1 MPELLALLD
10 LGSTAA
16 RFVLARITHG
26 AGYRVLQKERIQ
38 TRLADG
44 RAGELPP
51 DAVAL
56 TLASVTGF
64 LERPGT
70 NGAPLRLLAVA
81 TAAVRDA
88 PNRECLLQVLKER
101 DGADVRLLS
110 DREEAHLGA
119 LSAMRHLPIQEGV
132 IGDLGG
138 GSLQLTQVRRGRIT
152 SAGGVPVGAVRMTR
166 RFLRGDPPTPGEIR
180 TLRDVVRDHLLGVLP
195 AARRGD
201 ELLGLGGTVR
211 TLARMHLAAEGGPR
225 RKRHALCLTLADVTA
240 LRERIEALPLR
251 KRRRIPGLKA
261 ERADIIL
268 AGAIT
273 VEEVMRFG
281 GYGALTVCKGGV
293 RDGILWQETFNSGLA
308 DDRQRVHQP

>member
-1 MPELLALLD
+1 MPELLAVLD
-10 LGSTAA
+10 LGSNAA
-16 RFVLARITHG
+16 RFVLARIHHG
-26 AGYRVLQKERIQ
+26 VGYRVLQKERIQ

-56 TLASVTGF
+56 TLSSVSGF
-64 LERPGT
+64 LGRLGI
-70 NGAPLRLLAVA
+70 NGAPLRVMAVA

-88 PNRECLLQVLKER
+88 PNRDCLLQILKER

-119 LSAMRHLPIQEGV
+119 LAAMRHLPIQEGV
-132 IGDLGG
+132 IADLGG
-138 GSLQLTQVRRGRIT
+138 GSLQLTRVRAGRIT

-166 RFLRGDPPTPGEIR
+166 RFLRGDPPTPREIR
-180 TLRDVVRDHLLGVLP
+180 GLRDEVRDHLLGVLP

-211 TLARMHLAAEGGPR
+211 SLARMHLAARAGPR
-225 RKRHALCLTLADVTA
+225 RKRHALCLRLADVTA

-281 GYGALTVCKGGV
+281 GYGTLTVCKGGV
-293 RDGILWQETFNSGLA
+293 RDGILWQETFEGRDYQL
-308 DDRQRVHQP
+308 VT

>member
-10 LGSTAA
+10 LGSNAA
-16 RFVLARITHG
+16 RFVLARINPG
-26 AGYRVLQKERIQ
+26 VGYRVLQKERIQ

-56 TLASVTGF
+56 TLSSVTGF
-64 LERPGT
+64 LGRLGI

-88 PNRECLLQVLKER
+88 PNRDCLLQVLKQR

-119 LSAMRHLPIQEGV
+119 LAAMRHLPIQEGV

-138 GSLQLTQVRRGRIT
+138 GSLQLTQVRAGRLT
-152 SAGGVPVGAVRMTR
+152 WAGGVPVGAVRMTR
-166 RFLRGDPPTPGEIR
+166 RFLRGDPPTPREIR
-180 TLRDVVRDHLLGVLP
+180 ALRDLVRDHLLGVLP

-211 TLARMHLAAEGGPR
+211 TLARMHLAAQTGPR
-225 RKRHALCLTLADVTA
+225 RKRHALRLTLADVTG
-240 LRERIEALPLR
+240 LRERIEALPVR
-251 KRRRIPGLKA
+251 KRRRIPGLKP

-293 RDGILWQETFNSGLA
+293 RDGILWQETFKGQGYQL
-308 DDRQRVHQP
+308 VT

>member
-10 LGSTAA
+10 LGSNAA
-16 RFVLARITHG
+16 RFVLARINPG
-26 AGYRVLQKERIQ
+26 VGYRVLQKERIQ

-56 TLASVTGF
+56 TLSSVTGF
-64 LERPGT
+64 LGRLGI

-88 PNRECLLQVLKER
+88 PNRDCLLQVLKQR

-119 LSAMRHLPIQEGV
+119 LAAMRHLPIQEGV

-138 GSLQLTQVRRGRIT
+138 GSLQLTQVRAGHIT

-166 RFLRGDPPTPGEIR
+166 RFLRGDPPTPREIR
-180 TLRDVVRDHLLGVLP
+180 ALRDLVRDHLLGVLP

-211 TLARMHLAAEGGPR
+211 TLARMHLAATGPR

-240 LRERIEALPLR
+240 LRERIEALPVR

-293 RDGILWQETFNSGLA
+293 RDGILWQETFNG
-308 DDRQRVHQP
+308 HG

>member
-10 LGSTAA
+10 LGSNAA
-16 RFVLARITHG
+16 RFVLARINPG
-26 AGYRVLQKERIQ
+26 VGYRVLQKERIQ

-56 TLASVTGF
+56 TLSSVTGF
-64 LERPGT
+64 LGRLGI

-88 PNRECLLQVLKER
+88 PNRDCLLQVLKQR

-119 LSAMRHLPIQEGV
+119 LAAMRHLPIQEGV

-138 GSLQLTQVRRGRIT
+138 GSLQLTQVRAGRIT
-152 SAGGVPVGAVRMTR
+152 LAGGVPVGAVRMTR
-166 RFLRGDPPTPGEIR
+166 RFLRGDPPTPREIR
-180 TLRDVVRDHLLGVLP
+180 ALRDLVRDHLLGVLP

-211 TLARMHLAAEGGPR
+211 TLARMHLAAQTGPR
-225 RKRHALCLTLADVTA
+225 RKRHALRLTLADVTG
-240 LRERIEALPLR
+240 LRERIEALPVR
-251 KRRRIPGLKA
+251 KRRRIPGLKP

-293 RDGILWQETFNSGLA
+293 RDGILWQETFKGQGYQL
-308 DDRQRVHQP
+308 VT

>member
-10 LGSTAA
+10 LGSNAA
-16 RFVLARITHG
+16 RFVLARINPG
-26 AGYRVLQKERIQ
+26 VGYRVLQKERIQ
-38 TRLADG
+38 TRLGDG

-56 TLASVTGF
+56 TLSSVSGF
-64 LERPGT
+64 LERLGV
-70 NGAPLRLLAVA
+70 NGAPLRLMAVA

-88 PNRECLLQVLKER
+88 PNRDCLLQVLKER
-101 DGADVRLLS
+101 NGADVRLLS
-110 DREEAHLGA
+110 DREEARLGA
-119 LSAMRHLPIQEGV
+119 LAAMRHLPIQEGV

-138 GSLQLTQVRRGRIT
+138 GSLQLTQVRAGRIT
-152 SAGGVPVGAVRMTR
+152 SAAGVPVGAVRMTR
-166 RFLRGDPPTPGEIR
+166 RFLRGDPPSPREIR
-180 TLRDVVRDHLLGVLP
+180 ALRDLVRDHLLGVLP

-201 ELLGLGGTVR
+201 ALLGLGGTVR
-211 TLARMHLAAEGGPR
+211 TLARMHLAAQAGPR
-225 RKRHALCLTLADVTA
+225 RKRHALCLTLADVAA

-293 RDGILWQETFNSGLA
+293 RDGILWQETFLE
-308 DDRQRVHQP
+308 R

>member
-10 LGSTAA
+10 LGSNAA
-16 RFVLARITHG
+16 RFVLARINHG
-26 AGYRVLQKERIQ
+26 VGYRVLQKERIQ

-56 TLASVTGF
+56 TLSSVTGF
-64 LERPGT
+64 LGRLGI

-88 PNRECLLQVLKER
+88 PNRDCLLQVLKQR

-110 DREEAHLGA
+110 DREEARLGA
-119 LSAMRHLPIQEGV
+119 LAAMRHLPIQEGV

-138 GSLQLTQVRRGRIT
+138 GSLQLTQVRAGCIT

-166 RFLRGDPPTPGEIR
+166 RFLRGDPPTSREIR
-180 TLRDVVRDHLLGVLP
+180 AVRDLVRDHLLGVLP

-211 TLARMHLAAEGGPR
+211 TLARMHLAAQTGPR

-240 LRERIEALPLR
+240 LRERIEALPVR

-293 RDGILWQETFNSGLA
+293 RDGILWQETFNGRDYQL
-308 DDRQRVHQP
+308 VT